1 MRVAF
6 SPLIHLVTKSLRYRA
21 FSSSKMTTTIGVL
34 QLCVNEDKS
43 VNFECAKKH
52 ILNAAHHGA
61 KMVFLPECFDFI
73 SSTRDSTLKNSE
85 ALDGPLLSNYK
96 LLACDNK
103 IWISLGG
110 AHRKANEADDDRI
123 YNTHIVIDSAGQ
135 IAATYDKVHLFDV
148 NIGTSGEK
156 EDGSSS
162 ARMSM
167 CESRTIRPGN
177 KPPPVING
185 TPIGSLGLAI
195 CYDMRFPELAAH
207 LRYVGGAQVI
217 AYPSAFSVPTGEAGH
232 WHTLLRA
239 RAIENQCYVIAAAQE
254 GMHNPKRS
262 SYGHSLVIDPWG
274 QIVAEQLEPGPGLF
288 LCDIHVDGVPEVA
301 KSKSSLSVVRQSI
314 PVEYHRR
321 FDLFPM
327 QDSGHRREIGT
338 EQYTF
343 GPNIIPAKCVFY
355 RSALS
360 FAFVNISPL
369 VPGHVLVCPLA
380 RLPRFDDLSPGQVA
394 DLYLTVKNI
403 AAKLAAHFS
412 TTGLTISV
420 QDGPDA
426 GQSVPHVHVHV
437 LPRKPNDFTRN
448 DDIYEALQTHD
459 KVANRVYRTEEV
471 MAAEAAEFRQLFY
484 S

>member
-1 MRVAF
+1 MLACEFFETVFGKFMRVGF
-6 SPLIHLVTKSLRYRA
+6 YPLVHLVTKSLRYRT

-34 QLCVNEDKS
+34 QLCVNEEKS
-43 VNFECAKKH
+43 INFECARKH
-52 ILNAAHHGA
+52 ILNAVQHGA

-110 AHRKANEADDDRI
+110 AHRKTNEADDDRI

-148 NIGTSGEK
+148 NIGTSGDK
-156 EDGSSS
+156 ENGPSS

-288 LCDIHVDGVPEVA
+288 LCDIHVDAVPEVT
-301 KSKSSLSVVRQSI
+301 KSKSPLSVVRQSI

-327 QDSGHRREIGT
+327 QDSGQRRV
-338 EQYTF
+338 YSLDYL
-343 GPNIIPAKCVFY
+343 AD
-355 RSALS
+355 
-360 FAFVNISPL
+360 
-369 VPGHVLVCPLA
+369 VLVCPLA

-403 AAKLAAHFS
+403 AATLAAHFS
-412 TTGLTISV
+412 TTGLTISI

-437 LPRKPNDFTRN
+437 LPRKPNDFARN
-448 DDIYEALQTHD
+448 DDIYEAVIRFLLSIIIYTILIPCCGQTGI
-459 KVANRVYRTEEV
+459 
-471 MAAEAAEFRQLFY
+471 
-484 S
+484 

>member
-1 MRVAF
+1 MF
-6 SPLIHLVTKSLRYRA
+6 QSL
-21 FSSSKMTTTIGVL
+21 SKT
-34 QLCVNEDKS
+34 
-43 VNFECAKKH
+43 
-52 ILNAAHHGA
+52 
-61 KMVFLPECFDFI
+61 
-73 SSTRDSTLKNSE
+73 
-85 ALDGPLLSNYK
+85 
-96 LLACDNK
+96 
-103 IWISLGG
+103 
-110 AHRKANEADDDRI
+110 NEAGDDRI

-148 NIGTSGEK
+148 NIGTNGEK
-156 EDGSSS
+156 EKGSTS

-177 KPPPVING
+177 KPPPVVSG

-207 LRYVGGAQVI
+207 LRYVGGAQVL

-254 GMHNPKRS
+254 GTHNPKRS

-288 LCDIHVDGVPEVA
+288 LCDIHVDVVPGVA
-301 KSKSSLSVVRQSI
+301 KSKSPLSVVRQSI

-327 QDSGHRREIGT
+327 QDSGHRRD
-338 EQYTF
+338 
-343 GPNIIPAKCVFY
+343 
-355 RSALS
+355 
-360 FAFVNISPL
+360 
-369 VPGHVLVCPLA
+369 VLVCPLA

-394 DLYLTVKNI
+394 DLYLTVKSI
-403 AAKLAAHFS
+403 AATLASHFS

-437 LPRKPNDFTRN
+437 LPRKPNDFARN

-459 KVANRVYRTEEV
+459 KVANRVYRTEEA